1 MSGARGGPFSPRV
14 ALILVLGGA
23 LAFIAL
29 LWAVGSGMAD
39 PEPQPSGAH
48 VGGKGL
54 TGFAALSDYLKARG
68 FAVAQ
73 TRTRGPQRRGG
84 LLVLTPQHRT
94 RAAELTRVIN
104 DHRQYGPTLLI
115 MPKWIAQP
123 LPPTASAVNPKV
135 KPGFVQLVFPLL
147 PKWAGFHDEVSVEV
161 SGLPG
166 KAQGQ
171 TWFGMDQSAP
181 LANPKEVVSGKG
193 RSLIPLVN
201 AGTDRRM
208 LVGYFSDGNYPGLAD
223 YALARPNAV
232 DDTEEDSEPAAVAD
246 PAQENDPS
254 AVMADPNG
262 DAARDEAS
270 EENPEPVTVAP
281 SAPKV
286 AVPQRYPV
294 IVVFEPD
301 LLNNY
306 GFAHQENALL
316 AEALVRG
323 ALGST
328 SKQVFFDLTLAGYGR
343 SESLLELAFT
353 PPFLAATLCLLL
365 AAAVALW
372 RAYHRFGPPLLAGRS
387 IAFGKRALVGNAA
400 GLLRRAKRL
409 HLLGAPYADAARERL
424 VKALALPQRL
434 DPAAAEAAIDRAL
447 LARTGA
453 ADAFSSAAAA
463 LRAARRPRDMLRA
476 AQTLNS
482 LERTLL
488 Q

>member
-1 MSGARGGPFSPRV
+1 MSGGRSGPFSPRV
-14 ALILVLGGA
+14 ALVLVLGGA

-68 FAVAQ
+68 FEVAQ

-94 RAAELTRVIN
+94 KAADLTRVIN

-115 MPKWIAQP
+115 MPKWVAAP
-123 LPPTASAVNPKV
+123 FPPTASAVNPKV
-135 KPGFVQLVFPLL
+135 KPGFVQLMYPMP
-147 PKWAGFHDEVSVEV
+147 PKWEGFHDEVSVEV

-166 KAQGQ
+166 KAEGQ
-171 TWFGMDQSAP
+171 TWFGMDQSAA
-181 LANPKEVVSGKG
+181 LANPKVVVSGKG
-193 RSLIPLVN
+193 RSLVPLVN

-208 LVGYFSDGNYPGLAD
+208 LAGYFSDSNYPGLAP
-223 YALARPNAV
+223 YALAAPER
-232 DDTEEDSEPAAVAD
+232 EDEAAEDNEPAPAAVAAEGDD
-246 PAQENDPS
+246 PT
-254 AVMADPNG
+254 AVMADP
-262 DAARDEAS
+262 DPDVAPDEATND
-270 EENPEPVTVAP
+270 ETAPIVVAP
-281 SAPKV
+281 PAAPV
-286 AVPQRYPV
+286 AAAPVYPV

-306 GFAHQENALL
+306 GFAHQQNALL

-323 ALGST
+323 SLGGD
-328 SKQVFFDLTLAGYGR
+328 SKQVVFDLTLAGYGR

-424 VKALALPQRL
+424 VKALALPHRL

-447 LARTGA
+447 LARTGSA
-453 ADAFSSAAAA
+453 EAFSSAAAA

-476 AQTLNS
+476 AQTLNF

>member
-1 MSGARGGPFSPRV
+1 MSGARSGPFSPRV
-14 ALILVLGGA
+14 TLALVLGGA

-48 VGGKGL
+48 VAGKGL
-54 TGFAALSDYLKARG
+54 VGYAALSDYLKVRG
-68 FAVAQ
+68 FEVTQ
-73 TRTRGPQRRGG
+73 TRTRAPQRQGG
-84 LLVLTPQHRT
+84 LLILTPQHQT
-94 RAAELTRVIN
+94 KPAELTRVI
-104 DHRQYGPTLLI
+104 DEHSQYGPVLLI

-123 LPPTASAVNPKV
+123 LPPTATAIDPKV
-135 KPGFVQLVFPLL
+135 KPGFVQLMFPML
-147 PKWAGFHDEVSVEV
+147 PKWAGFHDEVSVEI
-161 SGLPG
+161 GPLPG
-166 KAQGQ
+166 KAEGQ
-171 TWFGMDQSAP
+171 TWFGMDQSA
-181 LANPKEVVSGKG
+181 AVADPKQVISGKG
-193 RSLIPLVN
+193 RTLVPLVA
-201 AGTDRRM
+201 AGSDRRM
-208 LVGYFSDGNYPGLAD
+208 LAGYFADREYPGLASH
-223 YALARPNAV
+223 ALAPP
-232 DDTEEDSEPAAVAD
+232 PAANDAEQGAEPDTAAAPAEQD
-246 PAQENDPS
+246 PPA
-254 AVMADPNG
+254 AMADP
-262 DAARDEAS
+262 DQEAAPDEAGADDS
-270 EENPEPVTVAP
+270 VPITVAP
-281 SAPKV
+281 PAASVLKV
-286 AVPQRYPV
+286 ARFPV

-306 GFAHQENALL
+306 GFAHRENALL

-323 ALGST
+323 ALDGE
-328 SKQVFFDLTLAGYGR
+328 SKQVVFDLTLAGYGR

-387 IAFGKRALVGNAA
+387 IAFGKRALVANAA

-409 HLLGAPYADAARERL
+409 HLVGAPYADAARERL
-424 VKALALPQRL
+424 VKALALPNRL
-434 DPAAAEAAIDRAL
+434 DPAAAEAAIDRAM

-453 ADAFSSAAAA
+453 ADAFSTAAAT